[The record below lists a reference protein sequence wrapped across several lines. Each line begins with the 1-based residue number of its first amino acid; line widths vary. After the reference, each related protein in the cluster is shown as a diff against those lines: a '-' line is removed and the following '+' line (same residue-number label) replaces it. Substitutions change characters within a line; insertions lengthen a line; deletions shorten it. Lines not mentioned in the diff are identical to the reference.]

1 MPVHRCDHCRAPNR
15 SPPCTTETPPRAEG
29 FKRLA
34 AAEGY
39 DDHETIRRERHLYDA
54 LYLYC
59 GGDANKLRRD

>member
-1 MPVHRCDHCRAPNR
+1 VAKIVRGADTNQRDL
-15 SPPCTTETPPRAEG
+15 TPESRGLEAIAEG

-39 DDHETIRRERHLYDA
+39 DDHQTLRRELHLYDA

-59 GGDANKLRRD
+59 GGDAAKLRRD